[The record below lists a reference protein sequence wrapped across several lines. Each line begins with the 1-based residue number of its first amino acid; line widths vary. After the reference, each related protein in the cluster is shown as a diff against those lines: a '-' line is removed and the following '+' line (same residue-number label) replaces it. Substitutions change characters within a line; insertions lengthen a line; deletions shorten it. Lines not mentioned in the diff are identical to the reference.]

1 MIQHTKSSVFIY
13 LFIQL
18 FISCNGNG
26 QDKKEGVWYFTKSRQ
41 FVLDPKNEIETLF
54 DYKDQYIVLRND
66 SIFYA
71 IGDTI
76 TPACLVNGD
85 LIKESLDFNINGGD
99 DDRKRIKMFLKDTLN
114 LDEKKFKGLY
124 KLDCDPPMNKLFDFG
139 DKFLIREYG
148 VYYHVFEKTKP
159 LTQKTKDV
167 KVEIENLET
176 YILPIDYDK
185 SKSLTFTPIKG
196 VFSEIDMENL
206 SLLKLPMIYD
216 LNPILIRGHHPRG
229 DEQYCLAIFNN
240 QMQMLDYMRIMY
252 FEETEQE
259 DDFGVLLTSFSIN
272 KDYQLTIKKEKSLKN
287 RNLIEKV
294 RYKVMNEGKFKKL
307 DNDF

>member
-1 MIQHTKSSVFIY
+1 MIQHTKSIIFIY

-26 QDKKEGVWYFTKSRQ
+26 QEKKEGVWYFTKSRQ

-76 TPACLVNGD
+76 TPTCLVNGD
-85 LIKESLDFNINGGD
+85 LKKESLDFNINGSD

-114 LDEKKFKGLY
+114 LDEKNFKGLY
-124 KLDCDPPMNKLFDFG
+124 KLDCNPPMNKLFDFG

-159 LTQKTKDV
+159 LPQKTKDGRL
-167 KVEIENLET
+167 EIEDLET
-176 YILPIDYDK
+176 YNLPIDYDK

-196 VFSEIDMENL
+196 VLSEINMENL
-206 SLLKLPMIYD
+206 SILKLPMIYD

-229 DEQYCLAIFNN
+229 DEQYFLAIFNN

-272 KDYQLTIKKEKSLKN
+272 KDYQITIQKEKSLINKDLIAKKEYLITKEGN
-287 RNLIEKV
+287 IEKI
-294 RYKVMNEGKFKKL
+294 N
-307 DNDF
+307 